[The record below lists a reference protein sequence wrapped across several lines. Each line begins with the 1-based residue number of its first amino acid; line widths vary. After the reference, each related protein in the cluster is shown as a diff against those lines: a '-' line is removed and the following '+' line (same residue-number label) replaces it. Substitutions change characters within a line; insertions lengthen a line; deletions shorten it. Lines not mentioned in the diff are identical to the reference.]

1 MHSTFRSFFVKGLI
15 ALLAI
20 MVVVP
25 VMPAAPVQEASAA
38 SLAEELGLDPA
49 FIPPDMGQSSLDVF
63 VPETGHSVRGYMLDY
78 WRANGAA
85 GVYGNPI
92 SEPFGASN
100 GLYSQAFER
109 GVFQFSPDWMW
120 TDDAAVR
127 LMPIGRQEMKE
138 SRLDT
143 RSDGRRTGAD
153 RRAATWRPGSEDVN
167 RTAQVTNEGGRFS
180 NTTGFSISGAFAAWY
195 DSHEGWFYMGN
206 PISEPHFD
214 RGAQVQY
221 FENGILMVHQDGAVR
236 PAPLPKENPGK
247 YGFDTT
253 PVEQGERPVFSEAL
267 FYSHPNPSG
276 VDPTVLPGRK
286 RIDISIPEQIMRVYQ
301 GDALV
306 LESYISTGLEP
317 NHTEIGN
324 FHIRIK
330 FEQQDMSG
338 FTSDTGEVVGLGEAG
353 SVEGTQTGNSYQVS
367 DVPNVMYFNYEAEAL
382 HGAYWH
388 NNFGQRMSHGCVNQP
403 LDVAAFMYDFAP
415 LGTPVNVYG

>member
-1 MHSTFRSFFVKGLI
+1 MYSTFRSLLMKGLVALI
-15 ALLAI
+15 AV

-25 VMPAAPVQEASAA
+25 VAPAAPVQEASAA

-49 FIPPDMGQSSLDVF
+49 YIPPDMGQSALDVF

-109 GVFQFSPDWMW
+109 GVFQFSPNWMW
-120 TDDAAVR
+120 TDDPAVR
-127 LMPIGRQEMKE
+127 LMPIGQQDVTE

-153 RRAATWRPGSEDVN
+153 RRSSAWRPGTQDVN

-195 DSHEGWFYMGN
+195 DSHEGWFYMGD

-221 FENGILMVHQDGAVR
+221 FQNGILMVEQDGVVR

-247 YGFDTT
+247 YGFDAT
-253 PVEQGERPVFSEAL
+253 PIEQGERPVFSETL
-267 FYSHPNPSG
+267 FYSHGNPSG
-276 VDPTVLPGRK
+276 VDPTVIPGRK
-286 RIDISIPEQIMRVYQ
+286 RIDVSIPEQIMRVYQ
-301 GDALV
+301 GDTLV

-317 NHTEIGN
+317 NHTEVGN

-338 FTSDTGEVVGLGEAG
+338 FTSDTGEVVGLGDAG
-353 SVEGTQTGNSYQVS
+353 AVEGTQTANSYEVS
-367 DVPNVMYFNYEAEAL
+367 DVPNVMYFNYDAEAL

-388 NNFGQRMSHGCVNQP
+388 NNFGQRMSHGCINQP

-415 LGTPVNVYG
+415 LGTPVNVSG